1 MPSSSNDISME
12 KLLEEA
18 GAIKKGHFLLTS
30 GLRSDR
36 YCQCA
41 ALFENPVYGTKVA
54 QMMAELVLQ
63 NNHKPDVVLAPAL
76 GAVLWG
82 YELAKALGIRFIFAE
97 RPDGKTFELRRGF
110 ELHKNQRVL
119 LAEDVI
125 TTGGS
130 VLEMVP
136 LVERAGAVV
145 EGFCCV
151 ADRSKGKFNPPQ
163 PFYSLLKLEFQT
175 WTAENDPLAMQG
187 SRPVKPGSRA
197 K

>member
-1 MPSSSNDISME
+1 MNPSSNHDAMIT
-12 KLLEEA
+12 LLEEA
-18 GAIKKGHFLLTS
+18 GAIKKGHFLLSS

-41 ALFENPVYGTKVA
+41 TLFENPVYGAKVA
-54 QMMAELVLQ
+54 QLMAAIVLK
-63 NNHKPDVVLAPAL
+63 NNHQPQVVLAPAL

-82 YELAKALGIRFIFAE
+82 YELAKALGIRTIFAE

-110 ELHKNQRVL
+110 EIHKGERVL

-130 VLEMVP
+130 ISEMVP
-136 LVERAGAVV
+136 LVEQAGAIV

-151 ADRSKGKFNPPQ
+151 ADRSKGAFNPAQ
-163 PFYSLLKLEFQT
+163 PFYSLVKLEFQT
-175 WTAENDPLAMQG
+175 WTAETDPLAKQG
-187 SRPVKPGSRA
+187 STPIKPGSRA